1 MYFEQGIQCIL
12 KYTIFIEED
21 KMRTLNILWP
31 TDFSDTASHAL
42 RYAVEMAN
50 LYQVGIRILH
60 VIEQPVGDENYML
73 LAITPEELAQSME
86 EVAASRMNEL
96 LGQLNTELKIETVIR
111 HGNAIA
117 EILAEANSGDIGM
130 VVIASHGRSGIS
142 HFLNEN
148 VAESITNKA
157 ECPVLVVK

>member
-1 MYFEQGIQCIL
+1 
-12 KYTIFIEED
+12 
-21 KMRTLNILWP
+21 MRTGNILWP
-31 TDFSDTASHAL
+31 TDFSHTASHAL
-42 RYAVEMAN
+42 RYAIELAN

-60 VIEQPVGDENYML
+60 VVEQPFGNENYMIL
-73 LAITPEELAQSME
+73 SVTPEELAKSME
-86 EVAASRMNEL
+86 EAAASQMHEL
-96 LGQLNTELKIETVIR
+96 LGLLNTKLKIETVIR
-111 HGNAIA
+111 RGDVIT

-148 VAESITNKA
+148 VAEAITNKA

>member
-1 MYFEQGIQCIL
+1 MYLEQGIQCIC

-73 LAITPEELAQSME
+73 LAITPEELSQSMK
-86 EVAASRMNEL
+86 EVAASRMHEL
-96 LGQLNTELKIETVIR
+96 LGQLNTEVKIETVIR

-117 EILAEANSGDIGM
+117 EILAEANSGNIGM

>member
-1 MYFEQGIQCIL
+1 
-12 KYTIFIEED
+12 
-21 KMRTLNILWP
+21 MRTLNILWP

-60 VIEQPVGDENYML
+60 VVEQPLGDENYMI
-73 LAITPEELAQSME
+73 LAITPEELAKSME
-86 EVAASRMNEL
+86 EVAASQMHEL
-96 LGQLNTELKIETVIR
+96 LGQLNTKLKIETVIR
-111 HGNAIA
+111 RGDVIT

-130 VVIASHGRSGIS
+130 VVIASHGRTGIA
-142 HFLNEN
+142 HFLNNN

>member
-1 MYFEQGIQCIL
+1 
-12 KYTIFIEED
+12 
-21 KMRTLNILWP
+21 MRTRNILWP

-42 RYAVEMAN
+42 RYAIEMAN

-60 VIEQPVGDENYML
+60 VVDQPVGDESYMI
-73 LAITPEELAQSME
+73 LAITPEELAKSME
-86 EVAASRMNEL
+86 EVAASRMHEL
-96 LGQLNTELKIETVIR
+96 LGLLNTKLNIETVIR
-111 HGNAIA
+111 RGDAIA

-142 HFLNEN
+142 HFLNDN
-148 VAESITNKA
+148 VAEAIANKA